1 MKWRQAIALTIAVAA
16 TAALT
21 GCTVKGSGGAEED
34 NTLTVLTNVTPTDE
48 TGKVQAQ
55 VVADFEKATGK
66 KVKLIP
72 SGESIPDVYET
83 SVAGGK
89 EADVVMVNLAEKS
102 NDWVKNG
109 IAKPA
114 SDYLDAW
121 GLTDKI
127 LPSALDAWKD
137 QDGKVQGFPY
147 SGFVWPTWYNMDLL
161 SQAGVKEPPTTTD
174 DLLAAAAKLNAAGI
188 PPFIIGGNDWSGQK
202 LFLQIAQSYMK
213 ADEAEK
219 VFSKGGFCGNA
230 NAMKGIELFTEL
242 RDGGVFVKDT
252 QGYTADQMNASFYE
266 GKAAMMSAGSWAF
279 GNAPEALQANVKLAG
294 FPVPSNGAYSKPTAY
309 NGFTGLGFWISPNG
323 AKEGKIDL
331 VKQWITA
338 FYTPEIAAAY
348 AQASN
353 GPVAVTSTEGG
364 NTEIANKLTAQ
375 AVESVPGLVD
385 FALMPDTVV
394 PGNQAD
400 AMIRQTSAAYA
411 PGVDANA
418 ICQSLDA
425 LYS

>member
-1 MKWRQAIALTIAVAA
+1 MNWKKAICVTIAVAA
-16 TAALT
+16 SAAMT
-21 GCTVKGSGGAEED
+21 GCTAKAPGANGD
-34 NTLTVLTNVTPTDE
+34 NETLTVLTNVAPTDG
-48 TGKVQAQ
+48 TGEVQAK
-55 VVADFEKATGK
+55 VVAEFEKATGK

-72 SGESIPDVYET
+72 AGESIGDVYET

-109 IAKPA
+109 IVKPA

-137 QDGKVQGFPY
+137 KDGKVQGFPY
-147 SGFVWPTWYNMDLL
+147 SGFVWPVWYNMDLL
-161 SQAGVKEPPTTTD
+161 GQAGITQPPKTTD
-174 DLLAAAAKLNAAGI
+174 QLIEAAGKLNAAGI

-202 LFLQIAQSYMK
+202 LFLQIAQSFMK
-213 ADEAEK
+213 PAEAQK
-219 VFSKGGFCGNA
+219 VFEKGGYCGNA
-230 NAMKGIELFTEL
+230 NAMKGIELFTAL
-242 RDGGVFVKDT
+242 RDASVFVKDT

-279 GNAPEALQANVKLAG
+279 GNAPESLRPNITLGG
-294 FPVPSNGAYSKPTAY
+294 FPIPSGAAYSKPTAF

-353 GPVAVTSTEGG
+353 GPVAINSIKGSDATIE
-364 NTEIANKLTAQ
+364 NTLTDQ
-375 AVESVPGLVD
+375 AVNSVPKAVD
-385 FALMPDTVV
+385 FALMPDTAV
-394 PGNQAD
+394 PGNLAD
-400 AMIRQTSAAYA
+400 AMIRQTSAAFA
-411 PGVDANA
+411 PGADAAA
-418 ICQSLDA
+418 ICQSLDG
-425 LYS
+425 LYA